1 MENEANMLKETS
13 EKCMMLSINQFQ
25 KNTKWFANS
34 SYEIRKSNFGLCW
47 KSKSH
52 KQCWKLIVSYLFKC
66 NKVTK
71 VKYEYSYEWMK
82 SICGKIEF

>member
-34 SYEIRKSNFGLCW
+34 SYEIE
-47 KSKSH
+47 
-52 KQCWKLIVSYLFKC
+52 
-66 NKVTK
+66 KVILGCAENQK
-71 VKYEYSYEWMK
+71 AINNVES
-82 SICGKIEF
+82 